1 IAEGTFRRQLYASD
15 LQELAET
22 RGKLVW
28 SGTMEVE
35 RILNREVTTAL
46 PIDTTVGDLAPGV
59 YVATVEPRETAQT
72 DAWGQKATQWFVVS
86 DIGLATFSG
95 EDGVHVFARSLAT
108 AEPIEGVEIRLLA
121 RNDDVL
127 GTATTDAGG
136 HALFAAGLAR
146 GTGGAAPA
154 AVAASREGEDYA
166 FLDLTR
172 AGFDLADRGV
182 EGRPPA
188 GPLDA
193 FVYAERGVYRPGE
206 TVHLAALLRDQRAA
220 AVTDVPLTLVIS
232 RPDGV

>member
-1 IAEGTFRRQLYASD
+1 DEELCIDGLQHGERYQISLRPGIPAVVGEELKQPAFFTVYVRDRSPSARFPGSDYVLPRVGARGIPIVTVNTGEVAVGIYRIGDRNLGGAIAEGTFRRQLYASD

-136 HALFAAGLAR
+136 HALFAAG
-146 GTGGAAPA
+146 
-154 AVAASREGEDYA
+154 
-166 FLDLTR
+166 
-172 AGFDLADRGV
+172 
-182 EGRPPA
+182 
-188 GPLDA
+188 
-193 FVYAERGVYRPGE
+193 
-206 TVHLAALLRDQRAA
+206 
-220 AVTDVPLTLVIS
+220 
-232 RPDGV
+232 